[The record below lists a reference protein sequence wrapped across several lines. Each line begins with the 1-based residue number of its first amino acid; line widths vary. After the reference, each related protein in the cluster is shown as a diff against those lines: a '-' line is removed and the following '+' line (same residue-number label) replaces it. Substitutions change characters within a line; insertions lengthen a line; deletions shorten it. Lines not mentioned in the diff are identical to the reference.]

1 MFLVSMLIEKIPGAG
16 CPVTGTRSGELW
28 PQRAQG
34 GSLAW
39 GLSLSGGLDSPLD
52 TIYSKGG
59 S

>member
-1 MFLVSMLIEKIPGAG
+1 MLIEKIPGAG